1 MGSAPPDGDRCQ
13 FTFTD
18 GRQCRMFRMPKHP
31 DLCFMHWHQEEETL
45 PRRNLGLELLGANDR
60 VLTTA
65 DVNRAL
71 CRLFRLV
78 AEGRVSAR
86 TASTL
91 AYIGQQ
97 LTLLVSVMQRE
108 THHGIQARYQR
119 SGDVGLAQEAQEE
132 KLNGRA
138 ALAVEEQASD
148 VPHKGN
154 GKCDL
159 SPPGLR

>member
-1 MGSAPPDGDRCQ
+1 MGFPPPEGDRCQ
-13 FTFTD
+13 YTFTD

-31 DLCFMHWHQEEETL
+31 DFCLMHWQQEEESL

-65 DVNRAL
+65 DVNLAL
-71 CRLFRLV
+71 SRLFRLV
-78 AEGRVSAR
+78 AEGRVSPR
-86 TASTL
+86 TAATL

-108 THHGIQARYQR
+108 AHLGIQARYRR
-119 SGDVGLAQEAQEE
+119 STAVVPAQEFG
-132 KLNGRA
+132 NGKA
-138 ALAVEEQASD
+138 ALATDELGSS
-148 VPHKGN
+148 VPPKGN

-159 SPPGLR
+159 PPAG

>member
-31 DLCFMHWHQEEETL
+31 DLCFMHWHQEEESL
-45 PRRNLGLELLGANDR
+45 PRRNLGLELLGASDR

-71 CRLFRLV
+71 ARLFRLV
-78 AEGRVSAR
+78 AEGRVSPR

-108 THHGIQARYQR
+108 SRLEIQARYR
-119 SGDVGLAQEAQEE
+119 NSGAIGLAQQAEEE
-132 KLNGRA
+132 KLNGEA
-138 ALAVEEQASD
+138 ARTAAELASTA
-148 VPHKGN
+148 PLKGN
-154 GKCDL
+154 GKCDF
-159 SPPGLR
+159 PPSA